1 MIASAVIPFLIFS
14 LLSHNEIILLF
25 KGRQDG

>member
-1 MIASAVIPFLIFS
+1 MIAFGVIPFFFFS